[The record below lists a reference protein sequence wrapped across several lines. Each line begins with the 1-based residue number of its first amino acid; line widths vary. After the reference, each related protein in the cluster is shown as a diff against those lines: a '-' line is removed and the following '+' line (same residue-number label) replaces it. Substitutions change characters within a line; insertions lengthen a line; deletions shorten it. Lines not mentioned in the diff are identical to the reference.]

1 MSLVDK
7 LMSVDK
13 GILVNR
19 ETAEIKAKTLSKILG
34 EDVTVKVKALE
45 PDVYI
50 GISTNILDKNGN
62 TDYSKTYDLAAL
74 LCAEAMVEPSLK
86 DKELQKHFGAAT
98 PKELAKM
105 LFKGTEL
112 TDISSK
118 ITEISGFG
126 RDAEEEEEVKN

>member
-7 LMSVDK
+7 LMAVDK
-13 GILVNR
+13 GTLLNK
-19 ETAEIKAKTLSKILG
+19 ETAEIKVKTLSKILG
-34 EDVTVKVKALE
+34 EDVSVKVKALE

-50 GISTNILDKNGN
+50 SISTNILDKNGN

-74 LCAEAMVEPSLK
+74 LCVEAMTEPNLK
-86 DKELQKHFGAAT
+86 DKDLQKHFGCVT
-98 PKELAKM
+98 PKELAKL

-118 ITEISGFG
+118 ISEISGFG
-126 RDAEEEEEVKN
+126 RETEEEDEVKN